1 MKDRIM
7 KIMKDLVAFD
17 SISDSKKEVPC
28 AAYIYDFLSA
38 IPYFKDHPEDVGLLQ
53 IPGDAHGRTVPYA
66 FLKGN
71 NNNTVVMM
79 GHFDV
84 VNAEVYG
91 EAEGL
96 AFTIGEELEAALAKK
111 ALNPVQRA
119 DMESGEW
126 IWGRGAADMKGG
138 LAIHMA
144 LFEQYAEK
152 AQKGEL
158 AGSLFFMAVPD
169 EESYS
174 AGMRAGAQVLREFKR
189 KYDLDYKLLV
199 DPEPTNVADG
209 KQIMSIG
216 SVGKC
221 MPVVMVQGVTAHVG
235 MCFNGI
241 SPLGILS
248 GIYLRTN
255 GSLEFSDCYEGEA
268 TMPPTW
274 TNLRD
279 MKEIYDV
286 SIPYRASGYF
296 TVLSFS
302 QTPDQILA
310 KLRKISEEVFEE
322 QVTKLNDTYQEFK
335 KMNKFESRE
344 KLHYD
349 TLVMSFAELIRQLK
363 DQDEAGFAAFYKGAY
378 EEIAAKTA
386 SGELN
391 YPSATIALMD
401 KVLNYA
407 DIKQP
412 LVLLGFAPPYYPA
425 VHSDLIAGKEG
436 AGTDA
441 YNFVKEAAKAYG
453 QEMNYENYFMGISDA
468 SYSCMDHPFDYNAF
482 STNTP
487 MWGDLYSLDFE
498 AIEEIG
504 IPAVIYG
511 PIGKEYHQWT
521 ERVNKKSLLEVVPA
535 VTQQLLEHL
544 WAK

>member
-1 MKDRIM
+1 MKD
-7 KIMKDLVAFD
+7 KIMKLMTELVAID
-17 SISDSKKEVPC
+17 SISDSKKEV
-28 AAYIYDFLSA
+28 AAAQYIYDFLKEL
-38 IPYFKDHPEDVGLLQ
+38 PYFKDHPEDVGLME
-53 IPGDAHGRTVPYA
+53 IEGDAHGRKVPYA
-66 FLKGN
+66 FLNGEKR
-71 NNNTVVMM
+71 NTVVMM

-91 EAEGL
+91 EAEPL
-96 AFTIGEELEAALAKK
+96 AFTVGEELEAALAKK
-111 ALNPVQRA
+111 AMNPAQRA

-126 IWGRGAADMKGG
+126 IWGRGVADMKGG
-138 LAIHMA
+138 LAIHLA
-144 LFEQYAEK
+144 LFEQYA
-152 AQKGEL
+152 AQAQEGKLPGC
-158 AGSLFFMAVPD
+158 LFFMGVPD

-174 AGMRAGAQVLREFKR
+174 AGMRAGAQILREFKR
-189 KYDLDYKLLV
+189 KYDLDFKLLI
-199 DPEPTNVADG
+199 DPEPTNLADG
-209 KQIMSIG
+209 KQVMSIG
-216 SVGKC
+216 SVGKS

-235 MCFNGI
+235 HCFNGI
-241 SPLGILS
+241 SPLGMLS

-255 GSLEFSDCYEGEA
+255 GSLEFSDCYEAEA

-274 TNLRD
+274 TNMRD
-279 MKEIYDV
+279 MKHIYDV

-302 QTPDQILA
+302 TTPDQIMA
-310 KLRKISEEVFEE
+310 KLKKISEEVFEE
-322 QVTKLNDTYQEFK
+322 MVTKLNDTYQEFK
-335 KMNKFESRE
+335 KMNKFETRE

-349 TLVMSFAELIRQLK
+349 TLVLSFAELIDRLK
-363 DQDEAGFAAFYKGAY
+363 KEDAAGFEAFYKEAY
-378 EEIAAKTA
+378 AEVAEKTA

-391 YPSATIALMD
+391 YPAATIALME

-412 LVLLGFAPPYYPA
+412 LILLGFAPPYYPA

-441 YNFVKEAAKAYG
+441 YSFVKEASAAYG

-468 SYSCMDHPFDYNAF
+468 SYSAMDHPFDYNAF
-482 STNTP
+482 SANTP

-504 IPAVIYG
+504 IPSVIYG

-521 ERVNKKSLLEVVPA
+521 ERVNRKSLLEVVPA
-535 VTQQLLEHL
+535 VTQQLISHL
-544 WAK
+544 WEK

>member
-1 MKDRIM
+1 MKD
-7 KIMKDLVAFD
+7 KIMKLMTELVAID
-17 SISDSKKEVPC
+17 SISDSKKEV
-28 AAYIYDFLSA
+28 AAAQYIYDFLKEL
-38 IPYFKDHPEDVGLLQ
+38 PYFKDHPEDVGLME
-53 IPGDAHGRTVPYA
+53 IEGDAHGRKVPYA
-66 FLKGN
+66 FLNGEKR
-71 NNNTVVMM
+71 NTVVMM

-91 EAEGL
+91 EAEPL
-96 AFTIGEELEAALAKK
+96 AFTVGEELEAALAKK
-111 ALNPVQRA
+111 AMNPAQRA

-126 IWGRGAADMKGG
+126 IWGRGVADMKGG
-138 LAIHMA
+138 LAIHLA
-144 LFEQYAEK
+144 LFEQYA
-152 AQKGEL
+152 AQAQEGKLPGC
-158 AGSLFFMAVPD
+158 LFFMGVPD

-174 AGMRAGAQVLREFKR
+174 AGMRAGAQILREFKR
-189 KYDLDYKLLV
+189 KYDLDFKLLI
-199 DPEPTNVADG
+199 DPEPTNLADG
-209 KQIMSIG
+209 KQVMSIG
-216 SVGKC
+216 SVGKS

-235 MCFNGI
+235 HCFNGI
-241 SPLGILS
+241 SPLGMLS

-255 GSLEFSDCYEGEA
+255 GSLEFSDCYEAEA

-274 TNLRD
+274 TNMRD
-279 MKEIYDV
+279 MKHIYDV

-302 QTPDQILA
+302 TTPDQIMA
-310 KLRKISEEVFEE
+310 KLKKISEEVFEE
-322 QVTKLNDTYQEFK
+322 MVTKLNDTYQEFK
-335 KMNKFESRE
+335 KLNKFETRE

-349 TLVMSFAELIRQLK
+349 TLVLSFAELIDRLK
-363 DQDEAGFAAFYKGAY
+363 KEDAAGFEAFYKEAY
-378 EEIAAKTA
+378 AEVAEKTA

-391 YPSATIALMD
+391 YPAATIALME

-412 LVLLGFAPPYYPA
+412 LILLGFAPPYYPA

-441 YNFVKEAAKAYG
+441 YSFVKEASAAYG

-468 SYSCMDHPFDYNAF
+468 SYSAMDHPFDYNAF
-482 STNTP
+482 SANTP

-504 IPAVIYG
+504 IPSVIYG

-521 ERVNKKSLLEVVPA
+521 ERVNRKSLLEVVPA
-535 VTQQLLEHL
+535 VTQQLISHL
-544 WAK
+544 WEK